1 ALNTAT
7 VTLPALANA
16 NALAG
21 NKAIVID
28 TTAPTIQSVSG
39 PSGTY
44 YRGYSVPI
52 SVKFSEPV
60 KVITGY
66 PLPTLS
72 LSITN
77 RGATYASGDGTDTLT
92 FMYTVASGDTSADLD
107 YAATTSLA
115 LNGGTIRDAAGNDAV
130 LTVPAPGAVG
140 SLSNTSAI
148 TVVDADRTDFQAP
161 AVLGVSAGIA
171 NGSYTVGTTIPIQVT
186 FDEPVNVTPG
196 NGTPVTDT
204 PSLRIVVNSQTQE
217 TRLIPYTSGSGSSV
231 LTFNYVVQAGDTS
244 TDLDYFSAT
253 ALDENGGTIR
263 DLAGNPDDR
272 TTIKPPVHLGLPAPG
287 TTDSLGANKN
297 IVIDTVKPTF
307 AVTYSQASFS
317 ATVSGTS
324 LNVSTGSVV
333 GTIAIG
339 HVISFPG
346 VTSGTTI
353 TGGSGLSWTLSN
365 PHTVTQAVAMTS
377 ATAGFLA
384 GAPAYKAGAVVLT
397 ATSTKTL
404 PAVPTISIDQQG
416 TTDIV

>member
-1 ALNTAT
+1 VTFTEPVYVTPASIPFTGSIAGTSLTSSVGGLTIGQVISGAGVTPGTTITGGAASPYTISPSQTVSSTSMTASGPSLALNTTSPASTGLAYASGSGTNTVTFTYAVQPGNTSPDLNYVATTSLVAAGALLRDAALNTAT

-16 NALAG
+16 NSLAG

-140 SLSNTSAI
+140 SLSDTSAI
-148 TVVDADRTDFQAP
+148 TVVNQDRTDVQAP

-204 PSLRIVVNSQTQE
+204 PSL
-217 TRLIPYTSGSGSSV
+217 
-231 LTFNYVVQAGDTS
+231 
-244 TDLDYFSAT
+244 
-253 ALDENGGTIR
+253 
-263 DLAGNPDDR
+263 
-272 TTIKPPVHLGLPAPG
+272 
-287 TTDSLGANKN
+287 
-297 IVIDTVKPTF
+297 
-307 AVTYSQASFS
+307 
-317 ATVSGTS
+317 
-324 LNVSTGSVV
+324 
-333 GTIAIG
+333 
-339 HVISFPG
+339 
-346 VTSGTTI
+346 
-353 TGGSGLSWTLSN
+353 
-365 PHTVTQAVAMTS
+365 
-377 ATAGFLA
+377 
-384 GAPAYKAGAVVLT
+384 
-397 ATSTKTL
+397 
-404 PAVPTISIDQQG
+404 
-416 TTDIV
+416 